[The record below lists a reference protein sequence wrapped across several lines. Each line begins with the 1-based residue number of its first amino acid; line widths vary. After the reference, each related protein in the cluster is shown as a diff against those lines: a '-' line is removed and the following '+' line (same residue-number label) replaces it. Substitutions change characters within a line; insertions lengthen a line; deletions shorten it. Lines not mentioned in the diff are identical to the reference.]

1 MQTHTILIILG
12 AVLLLAG
19 VMGGGLT
26 LKEMKLPSLDKS
38 SRVLAGIV
46 GAAFIGAGIYLESL
60 EGEARVPLP
69 PGPASPIAEAPRMD
83 AKADA
88 EADAAVKA
96 KPRAEE
102 EAAARARAEQDAK
115 AKAKAEQDA
124 KAKAKAEQDAKA
136 KAKAEQ
142 DAKAS
147 ADEEARKAE
156 LARQREKEQHE
167 ADFTRRALA
176 APKGNAWQGEFRMY
190 DPADNRELA
199 TGVLQ
204 FGPTTYGENIA
215 YARLQV
221 ETSALRQVPRGKL
234 EADKAVWGFM
244 GGSTDSAISFAFG
257 KAAGNP
263 VLVFNKVIRDRENG
277 YLELR
282 GVLMANQGGT
292 NTVIA
297 HVRAS
302 CRAR

>member
-124 KAKAKAEQDAKA
+124 EAKAKADQDAKAKAKAEQDAKAKAKAEQDAKA

-204 FGPTTYGENIA
+204 CGP
-215 YARLQV
+215 
-221 ETSALRQVPRGKL
+221 
-234 EADKAVWGFM
+234 
-244 GGSTDSAISFAFG
+244 
-257 KAAGNP
+257 
-263 VLVFNKVIRDRENG
+263 
-277 YLELR
+277 
-282 GVLMANQGGT
+282 
-292 NTVIA
+292 
-297 HVRAS
+297 
-302 CRAR
+302 